1 MKRSGLLLS
10 FLLVLSTNLV
20 SAAFDNFSFEGFIY
34 SAGGVSTIV
43 YVSLFMIFFGIL
55 NFSLLRAFKN
65 NKPLAT
71 IISFGSTILILIGF
85 YRMNWDFESFFYG
98 LSVSPEII
106 TSLIYL
112 ISIVGLIFLIKKFKF
127 AGTLMIMGLL
137 LLAISNTDLIYE
149 STTGSM
155 LGIFLFLFGLWR
167 YRKLKNNEEDS
178 DYDDPKS
185 PSRWRE
191 RREEKKDQKHQQK
204 LAEKQANWERAQK
217 DSEIR
222 RRAKNIEEIRKRRE
236 ALDAQK
242 ENERQEEIRRRAKNI
257 EEIRKRREAQEAEK
271 EAERQAE
278 IRRRAKNIAKIRK
291 AKKNHKKLKKEY
303 EKIIKELNSMPGGK
317 AIAKGTSGY
326 KKLIKLQT
334 RAEEIRKILGS

>member
-1 MKRSGLLLS
+1 MKRSGLLLP
-10 FLLVLSTNLV
+10 FLLVLSTSFV
-20 SAAFDNFSFEGFIY
+20 SAAFDNFSLEGFIY
-34 SAGGVSTIV
+34 SVGGVSTVV
-43 YVSLFMIFFGIL
+43 YFSLFMIFFGIL
-55 NFSLLRAFKN
+55 YFSLLRAFGY

-71 IISFGSTILILIGF
+71 IVSFGSTILILIGF

-112 ISIVGLIFLIKKFKF
+112 VSIIGLIFLIKKFKF

-167 YRKLKNNEEDS
+167 SRKNRKPPFATAIEGNS

-185 PSRWRE
+185 PSKWKE
-191 RREEKKDQKHQQK
+191 RREERKNQKHQQR
-204 LAEKQANWERAQK
+204 LAEKQSNWERAQRE
-217 DSEIR
+217 DEIK
-222 RRAKNIEEIRKRRE
+222 RRAGNI
-236 ALDAQK
+236 A
-242 ENERQEEIRRRAKNI
+242 
-257 EEIRKRREAQEAEK
+257 EIRKRREAQEAQK
-271 EAERQAE
+271 EAERKKQEAEQEAARQKE

-291 AKKNHKKLKKEY
+291 EKNNHGKLRKEY
-303 EKIIKELNSMPGGK
+303 DKIIKELNSMPGGK

-334 RAEEIRKILGS
+334 RANEIRKILGT